1 MDEGY
6 IKFKCNWKDST
17 IDYKKEIDALNAWRN
32 IMREQGWIGMY
43 PDGIGYGNISMRIT
57 DHTFLISGTATGGL
71 EKLDER
77 HYCLVEDYNLQHN
90 EISCIGPIKASSE
103 SLTHALIYETSAE
116 TNAVIHIHN
125 EQMWNNWKQR
135 IPTSN
140 EAVAYGTP
148 EMALEIKRLFEESR
162 LRDSKILVMGGHPE
176 GIIGFGKDLDEAGS
190 KLLEHQ

>member
-1 MDEGY
+1 
-6 IKFKCNWKDST
+6 
-17 IDYKKEIDALNAWRN
+17 
-32 IMREQGWIGMY
+32 MREQGWIGMY

-71 EKLDER
+71 DKLDER
-77 HYCLVEDYNLQHN
+77 HYCLVEDYSLLHN
-90 EISCIGPIKASSE
+90 ELSCIGPIKASSE

-135 IPTSN
+135 IPTSK

-162 LRDSKILVMGGHPE
+162 LGDTKILVMGGHPE
-176 GIIGFGKDLDEAGS
+176 GIIGFGKDLDEAGNT
-190 KLLEHQ
+190 LLEHQ